1 MSTLASSPHYPQQ
14 PDSKFTSGPAV
25 PSRVHVELG
34 KNTPSVYSFFE
45 QATSTWTYV
54 VVDPASKEAA
64 VIDPVLDYDHPSG
77 KISTETADGIL
88 AFIQEKRLVVR
99 YILETHAHADHL
111 TGAQYYKRSLGGN
124 VPVCIGSRIKQVQ
137 QTFARVY
144 DVDSTLFNDTFDVY
158 FKDDEHFTLGGM
170 PCKVM
175 HLPGHTPDH
184 LGYVFG
190 RAVFTGDSIFMPD
203 VGSAR
208 ADFPGGNVKDLYNSM
223 QRLLSLPSDHLL
235 FVGHDYP
242 PDRDVE
248 DVVTIEDQRRR
259 NKHVKAGT
267 DEATFTAFRSARDAQ
282 LGAPKLLH
290 PSLQVNIRAGKL
302 PLADKEGRVFF
313 KVPVRATLAL
323 SG

>member
-1 MSTLASSPHYPQQ
+1 MQTASHSP
-14 PDSKFTSGPAV
+14 DVKFTGKSAV
-25 PSRVHVELG
+25 PSRIHVNLG
-34 KNTPSVYSFFE
+34 EDTPDVYSFFE
-45 QATSTWTYV
+45 KVTSTWTYV
-54 VVDPASKEAA
+54 VADPVSKEAA
-64 VIDPVLDYDHPSG
+64 VIDPVLDYDHSSG

-88 AFIQEKRLVVR
+88 AFIHKECLTLR

-111 TGAQYYKRSLGGN
+111 TAAQHYKQSFGCA

-137 QTFARVY
+137 QTFAPIY
-144 DVDSTLFNDTFDVY
+144 DVEPSLLDNAFDIY
-158 FKDDEHFTLGGM
+158 FRDDERFKLGDM
-170 PCKVM
+170 LCKIL

-190 RAVFTGDSIFMPD
+190 RVVFTGDSIFMPD

-223 QRLLSLPSDHLL
+223 QRLLSLPFDYLL

-242 PDRDVE
+242 PERAIE
-248 DVVTIEDQRRR
+248 DVVTVEEQRRR

-267 DEATFTAFRSARDAQ
+267 DEAAFTAFRSARDAQ

-302 PLADKEGRVFF
+302 PPADAEGRVFF
-313 KVPVRATLAL
+313 KVPVKTAVAL
-323 SG
+323 